1 MQLSGLFYHPIYGG
15 YIHTVNRLLASQM
28 RISWSVLLA
37 NKIGEEFTEQPSA
50 LASNCTAL
58 KSVKLKR
65 KSLKGQQ
72 CLSIKQQF
80 QSYMP
85 IIDKQIFKN
94 NRGVHVIL
102 VSLFGRPIV
111 QSISHF
117 FFGQP
122 KENCPCSETRQF
134 FLSTLLI
141 VLSSLDVRKRLDKKF
156 K

>member
-1 MQLSGLFYHPIYGG
+1 MNQNKKSIQKTITNRSKLINTFQQVLLRGAESSHRRQAGAAGLLYMQLSGLFYHPIYGG

-50 LASNCTAL
+50 LASHGCTAL

-80 QSYMP
+80 QSYMQ
-85 IIDKQIFKN
+85 IIDKQIVF
-94 NRGVHVIL
+94 
-102 VSLFGRPIV
+102 
-111 QSISHF
+111 
-117 FFGQP
+117 
-122 KENCPCSETRQF
+122 
-134 FLSTLLI
+134 
-141 VLSSLDVRKRLDKKF
+141 
-156 K
+156 